1 MIRRIYIPVFLVL
14 LFFSNQACKKP
25 FEHDGIK
32 DAPSLLVVEGVI
44 NPSGITNIYLSR
56 TLKLA
61 DKLKA
66 NPEIKAKVQIEGPA
80 NAVFPLTEN
89 TAGTYSVASLNLN
102 PNLQYRLRIK
112 TVSGREYLSDLL
124 SVKNTP
130 VIDSLNWQR
139 TAAGVGIYSNAH
151 DSQNNTRYYQW
162 DYEETWEIR
171 SIAYS
176 EFLFKDGTM
185 ISRPMPEMELLFTC
199 WKNERSTDIL
209 ITSTDKLSADVVHRF
224 PLTFIPD
231 RSEKLGV
238 KYSILVKQ
246 YAISREAYEYM
257 GLMKRNSEQQGS
269 IFDVQ
274 PTELR
279 GNIKSITDPEEQ
291 VIGFIGI
298 SSVTEKRLFIQ
309 NTQVKDW
316 NFNLGCEMIVVK
328 NNKDSL
334 QIFGP
339 NRGMLATSSNLSMAG
354 TIESY
359 NGSTLNCL
367 DCRTRGGNNVKPAF
381 W

>member
-1 MIRRIYIPVFLVL
+1 MIRRIYIPVFLVF
-14 LFFSNQACKKP
+14 LFFWTQACKKP
-25 FEHDGIK
+25 FEHEGIK
-32 DAPSLLVVEGVI
+32 DAPNLLVVEGVI

-61 DKLKA
+61 DKLKP
-66 NPEIKAKVQIEGPA
+66 NPEVKAKVQVEGPG
-80 NAVFPLTEN
+80 NVLFPLTESA
-89 TAGTYSVASLNLN
+89 AGTYSAASLNLN
-102 PNLQYRLRIK
+102 PNLQYRLRIR
-112 TVSGREYLSDLL
+112 TASGREYLSDLL
-124 SVKNTP
+124 TVKNTP

-139 TAAGVGIYSNAH
+139 TNAGVGIYSNAH
-151 DSQNNTRYYQW
+151 DPQNNTRYYQW

-171 SIAYS
+171 SIAFS
-176 EFLFKDGTM
+176 EFVFKNGTM
-185 ISRPMPEMELLFTC
+185 VDRPMQEMELLFTC

-209 ITSTDKLSADVVHRF
+209 ISSTDKLSADVVHRF
-224 PLTFIPD
+224 PVTFIPA
-231 RSEKLGV
+231 RSERLGV

-246 YAISREAYEYM
+246 YAISREAYEYL

-279 GNIKSITDPEEQ
+279 GNIKSITDPAEQ

-298 SSVTEKRLFIQ
+298 SSIAEKRLFIE

-328 NNKDSL
+328 NNKDSI
-334 QIFGP
+334 QIFSP

-354 TIESY
+354 TVESY